1 MTILLPVSIL
11 LQPRD
16 THFKTGGVQQR
27 SLNMPSYFTQLV
39 LETITDA
46 PENEGF
52 DGLGLVVLR
61 TRTLKLQP
69 KASFIDK
76 QPSSSH

>member
-1 MTILLPVSIL
+1 
-11 LQPRD
+11 
-16 THFKTGGVQQR
+16 
-27 SLNMPSYFTQLV
+27 MPSYFAQLV
-39 LETITDA
+39 LETVTDA

-52 DGLGLVVLR
+52 DGLGLGLGLVLLR
-61 TRTLKLQP
+61 TRTLKLQT